1 MGISSF
7 AYIPLIAITF
17 SVFYYFY
24 LKLRGY
30 RRKGLILERKYLSSL
45 LDGSYDTDIAQRDTN
60 DEIDIEAVTFS
71 PQDFEI
77 GPFLNQVFAPNIW
90 VIDRQGKCM
99 TEKKFDQLWIQISNA
114 AQDIINKCD
123 GEVVFNEK
131 KKQYISFEYDRLRKR
146 CKEMHMLFDTSSTDD
161 ISKKPPRI
169 DRHKVAAC
177 IAGAI
182 LNAKPFES
190 NAEIDNNEHKRI
202 VYLANE
208 TLALFSALAIVTSF
222 IRDDKDNTMKLDTE
236 LKNIFLKNGFIFP
249 TPLHSDYL
257 PWLLFLLRD
266 NLGNEFNVLAFSNIL
281 YLIET
286 YTFSQLSIQKQTANH
301 DET

>member
-7 AYIPLIAITF
+7 ICIPLIAIIF

-24 LKLRGY
+24 LKFRGH
-30 RRKGLILERKYLSSL
+30 RRTGLILRREYLSSL
-45 LDGSYDTDIAQRDTN
+45 LDGTYNTDIAQRDAN
-60 DEIDIEAVTFS
+60 NEIDIETVTFS
-71 PQDFEI
+71 PQDFNI
-77 GPFLNQVFAPNIW
+77 IPFLSDVFASKNW
-90 VIDRQGKCM
+90 VIDERGKCM
-99 TEKKFDQLWIQISNA
+99 TEKKFGELWIQIGNA
-114 AQDIINKCD
+114 AQDIVNTCD
-123 GEVVFNEK
+123 GDVIFNEN
-131 KKQYISFEYDRLRKR
+131 KKQYIAFEYDRLRKR
-146 CKEMHMLFDTSSTDD
+146 CKEMHMLFNASSTGG
-161 ISKKPPRI
+161 ISKESPRI

-190 NAEIDNNEHKRI
+190 DAEVDNNDHKRI

-208 TLALFSALAIVTSF
+208 TLALFSALAIVQSF
-222 IRDDKDNTMKLDTE
+222 IRDDKDNTMELDPE
-236 LKNIFLKNGFIFP
+236 LKNIFLTKGFSFP

-286 YTFSQLSIQKQTANH
+286 YTFSQLIIQRQEANH
-301 DET
+301 NES